1 MQKFITIFAAA
12 SMAIS
17 GAALAQTKAP
27 APASPPATP
36 PAAVEVKPP
45 LSTAT
50 KDATSATKDT
60 AAAASKASTPMLTDE
75 QAKAW
80 INKVVY
86 SSDDK
91 NLGEVAAFKRDTAG
105 NVTEMHA
112 DIGGFLGLGETR
124 VRLMPSEFKF
134 VNDRVVLNVTAE
146 QAKTL
151 PKIAK

>member
-1 MQKFITIFAAA
+1 MQRFIPLIAAA
-12 SMAIS
+12 SFAVS
-17 GAALAQTKAP
+17 TAALAQTTAP
-27 APASPPATP
+27 APSAPPATP
-36 PAAVEVKPP
+36 PSAVEVKPP
-45 LSTAT
+45 LSTTPA
-50 KDATSATKDT
+50 APAASASST
-60 AAAASKASTPMLTDE
+60 ASKASTPMLTDD

-91 NLGEVAAFKRDTAG
+91 NLGEVAAFQRDSAG

-124 VRLMPSEFKF
+124 VRLMPSEFKL
-134 VNDRVVLNVTAE
+134 VNDRVVLNITAE